1 MTAGRFRVLAAKGDS
16 AKMPKPNDHLA
27 TFFLMCEKIS
37 REAAHV
43 ICTYNI
49 NRPMRQLKNSTAVM
63 ARISEEGRLHCI
75 W

>member
-43 ICTYNI
+43 ICTYNQQADEAAEEF
-49 NRPMRQLKNSTAVM
+49 NRSNGPYF
-63 ARISEEGRLHCI
+63 
-75 W
+75 